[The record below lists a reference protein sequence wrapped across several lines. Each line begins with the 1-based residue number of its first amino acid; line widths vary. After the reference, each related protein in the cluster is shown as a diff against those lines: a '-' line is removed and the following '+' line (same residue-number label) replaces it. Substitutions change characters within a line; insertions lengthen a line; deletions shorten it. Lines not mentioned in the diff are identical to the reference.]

1 MNIPY
6 EIGQNIWQVS
16 ICDYR
21 DEKRVD
27 FCKYEISSITIKR
40 SKEIK
45 LRLTS
50 CDKGRG
56 WVHEIP
62 ETYINRKEPIYA
74 HNGMKYFTGDFEANK
89 YYEKL
94 VEQATR
100 RNLEIE
106 KRKET
111 N

>member
-6 EIGQNIWQVS
+6 EIGQNIWQVY
-16 ICDYR
+16 IHDYK

-45 LRLTS
+45 IRLTS
-50 CDKGRG
+50 CDRDRG

-62 ETYINRKEPIYA
+62 ENHINREEPVYT
-74 HNGMKYFTGDFEANK
+74 HSKMKYFTDGVAAGS
-89 YYEKL
+89 YYE
-94 VEQATR
+94 E
-100 RNLEIE
+100 LEAEI
-106 KRKET
+106 K
-111 N
+111 

>member
-16 ICDYR
+16 IYDYK
-21 DEKRVD
+21 DQKRVD
-27 FCKYEISSITIKR
+27 FCRYEISSITIKR

-62 ETYINRKEPIYA
+62 ETYINGEEPVYA
-74 HNGMKYFTGDFEANK
+74 HNKMKYFTDGAKAGN
-89 YYEKL
+89 YYEDL
-94 VEQATR
+94 RGLIVS
-100 RNLEIE
+100 
-106 KRKET
+106 
-111 N
+111 

>member
-16 ICDYR
+16 IYDYK
-21 DEKRVD
+21 DQKRVD
-27 FCKYEISSITIKR
+27 FCRYEISSITIKR

-62 ETYINRKEPIYA
+62 ETYIDKEEPIYS
-74 HNGMKYFTGDFEANK
+74 HNKMKYFTDGVNAGN
-89 YYEKL
+89 YYEDL
-94 VEQATR
+94 RGFIVS
-100 RNLEIE
+100 
-106 KRKET
+106 
-111 N
+111 

>member
-16 ICDYR
+16 VYEYKSERRI
-21 DEKRVD
+21 D
-27 FCKYEISSITIKR
+27 FCRYEISSITIKR

-62 ETYINRKEPIYA
+62 ENYIDTAEPVYA
-74 HNGMKYFTGDFEANK
+74 HNEMKYFTDGVRAGN
-89 YYEKL
+89 YYEELKGL
-94 VEQATR
+94 IVS
-100 RNLEIE
+100 
-106 KRKET
+106 
-111 N
+111 